1 MFQSHKGILTT
12 PLGSAFSSNG
22 CRYLCLSA
30 RFHFSFSLRLASAVV
45 MSSGGVAHASDFA
58 LERKAFDRGLPGVG
72 IVEPSH
78 LSEVASRE
86 FGFRLFGL
94 DGFAPCA

>member
-1 MFQSHKGILTT
+1 
-12 PLGSAFSSNG
+12 
-22 CRYLCLSA
+22 
-30 RFHFSFSLRLASAVV
+30 